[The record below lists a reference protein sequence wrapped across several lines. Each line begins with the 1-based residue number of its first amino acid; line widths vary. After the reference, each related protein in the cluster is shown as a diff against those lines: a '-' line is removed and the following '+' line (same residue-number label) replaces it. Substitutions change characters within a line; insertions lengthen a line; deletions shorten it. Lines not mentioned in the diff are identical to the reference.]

1 MTCAMSRSFV
11 AVCLLAASSHAALA
25 QTATAET
32 SMADTTT
39 EAEAD
44 GVYDIVVTAQRR
56 SEKIQDIPVAISAF
70 GAQQLERAGV
80 VSIENIAPRVPSFY
94 FGSFGATR
102 PQL

>member
-1 MTCAMSRSFV
+1 
-11 AVCLLAASSHAALA
+11 
-25 QTATAET
+25 
-32 SMADTTT
+32 MADTTT